1 MSLGLLF
8 NHQYTQSKGID
19 KRPLS
24 EMNTASPLYVI
35 KNTLDGSKE
44 ARYHVNLVHLLDL
57 AFINGHLSMLS
68 IEQERF
74 ISMYFKEAGIA
85 TDLINGG
92 SDEPYTNME
101 IVMKQLD
108 SFLGSY
114 IGELNG
120 KYIG

>member
-57 AFINGHLSMLS
+57 AFINGQLSMLS
-68 IEQERF
+68 IEQERYLTK
-74 ISMYFKEAGIA
+74 YFKQ
-85 TDLINGG
+85 GG
-92 SDEPYTNME
+92 VVTNALNSNSADPYGSLDE
-101 IVMKQLD
+101 IFKQLD
-108 SFLGSY
+108 SFLGGY
-114 IGELNG
+114 IGEDNG
-120 KYIG
+120 KYAR

>member
-57 AFINGHLSMLS
+57 AFINGQLSMLS
-68 IEQERF
+68 IEQERYLTK
-74 ISMYFKEAGIA
+74 YFKQGDVVTEALNSNSA
-85 TDLINGG
+85 DPYG
-92 SDEPYTNME
+92 SLDE
-101 IVMKQLD
+101 IFKQLD
-108 SFLGSY
+108 SFLGGY
-114 IGELNG
+114 IGEDNG
-120 KYIG
+120 KYAR